1 MKSVVLLN
9 VKLNYIQFFILNIFL
24 DFFRGFSSSF
34 DILYVI
40 SSFIFISANTVFK
53 IYIVKK
59 YVFFIYN
66 TIYML

>member
-24 DFFRGFSSSF
+24 DFFRRFSSSF

-40 SSFIFISANTVFK
+40 SSFVFISTNTVFK